1 MKSNNLGKLGYKRTY
16 RFAEKNSPNHSR
28 LRKMEFSLSLIIF
41 IASILFICSS
51 PAIASY
57 EKEEVIHLS
66 LAEVIR
72 QTVENNFGIEL
83 AQLDAE
89 IGATQLPLQKAIFD
103 TILKGEAHL
112 VGKGGPEAMPYL
124 GVARNFPTGTIA
136 SLTFIDMEN
145 LPLGPPPAP
154 VVNSAL
160 ELSLTQPLL
169 KNRGGLIGRGSVELT
184 RLGIK
189 NINFISQD
197 RIEEIIATTEKAYWN
212 LVFAYE
218 ILQTKENML
227 RWAEELVNLNEELFE
242 MGLIEKV
249 DILTSEAN
257 LSLRQL
263 ELLVAENGFQSAVN
277 GLKFLINDTTPTTI
291 IPVTGLTRKDK
302 EIILETELQKAFLHR
317 RDYQK
322 AQVSIQASDLQLKIK
337 ANSRLPQL
345 DLTGSL
351 RWQKL
356 DTQPRGVFA
365 NDPDYFLGI
374 ELSFP
379 LGGGKARS
387 EYNRALLEKEQAL
400 VNLEMVERIIATEVD
415 EKVRAVE
422 ISNKQIE
429 QHLRIVEL
437 QRLQLEEEMKRFEH
451 GRSRSDIVVRFREA
465 LLKTEMAL
473 IKSLV
478 SYNKSWVDLRRTQN
492 ILLDKWGI

>member
-1 MKSNNLGKLGYKRTY
+1 MK
-16 RFAEKNSPNHSR
+16 
-28 LRKMEFSLSLIIF
+28 FSLSLIIF
-41 IASILFICSS
+41 TASILFIFSS
-51 PAIASY
+51 PARASY
-57 EKEEVIHLS
+57 EKEEVIYLS
-66 LAEVIR
+66 LAEVIS

-83 AQLDAE
+83 ARLDKQ
-89 IGATQLPLQKAIFD
+89 IGATRLPLQEAIFD
-103 TILKGEAHL
+103 TILRGEAHL
-112 VGKGGPEAMPYL
+112 RGDRGPKRMPYL
-124 GVARNFPTGTIA
+124 GVARKFPTGTIA

-154 VVNSAL
+154 VVNSVV

-169 KNRGGLIGRGSVELT
+169 KNRGGLIGRGSVELA

-189 NINFISQD
+189 NIDFISQD

-218 ILQTKENML
+218 ILQTRKDML

-242 MGLIEKV
+242 MGLVERIDV
-249 DILTSEAN
+249 LTSEAS

-263 ELLVAENGFQSAVN
+263 ELLVAKNGFQSAVN
-277 GLKFLINDTTPTTI
+277 GLKFLINDPTPTTI
-291 IPVTGLTRKDK
+291 IPVTGLTRKDE
-302 EIILETELQKAFLHR
+302 EIILEAELQKAFLHR

-322 AQVSIQASDLQLKIK
+322 ARVGIKASDLQLKIK

-351 RWQKL
+351 KWQEL
-356 DTQPRGVFA
+356 DAMPGGVFA

-379 LGGGKARS
+379 LGGRKARS
-387 EYNRALLEKEQAL
+387 EYNRALLEKEQAHL
-400 VNLEMVERIIATEVD
+400 NLEMVERIIVTEVD

-422 ISNKQIE
+422 ISHKQIE

-478 SYNKSWVDLRRTQN
+478 SYNKSLVDLRRTQN